1 MSEWFKLHFT
11 DSVNP
16 QTPIIIFN
24 DADLV
29 AAING
34 TAFASFIASGQTCVS
49 GARILVQDK
58 MYDKFLDHFLKKTDT
73 IRRGMGN
80 RLYLSVLPTATIYKL
95 DFVSIEPKIFDGN
108 GHFVSPFA
116 AYRRNGKAH
125 KWYNS
130 QRWRTHVWNFRIRW
144 L

>member
-1 MSEWFKLHFT
+1 V
-11 DSVNP
+11 DP
-16 QTPIIIFN
+16 QAPIIIFN

-49 GARILVQDK
+49 GARILIQDEI
-58 MYDKFLDHFLKKTDT
+58 YDKFMVLFLEKIDT

-80 RLYLSVLPTATIYKL
+80 RRYLSVLPTLTIHKL
-95 DFVSIEPKIFDGN
+95 DFVSIEPKIFYGN
-108 GHFVSPFA
+108 GHFVPPFP
-116 AYRRNGKAH
+116 AYRRNGRAH
-125 KWYNS
+125 KWYDS
-130 QRWRTHVWNFRIRW
+130 QRRRTHVWNFRIRW